1 MIELGYAPRAPQ
13 LALHHAMEGH
23 RWVVAV
29 CHRRMGKTVAAVNHL
44 IMKALE
50 CQKERPRFAYIA
62 PTLKQAKLVA
72 WDYLKHYTDPV
83 PEREQRESELM
94 VNLPGGRR
102 VTLFGADNPD
112 AIRGAYF
119 DGVVLDEYGLQPP
132 NLFPEVVRPLLSDRQ
147 GWATFLG
154 TPNGRNEFYRVW
166 QRAQQDE
173 TGQWAGVMFKAS
185 QTGIITAEELV
196 DARAAMTEE
205 QYLQEYECSFEAAVR
220 GSIYGSELDA
230 ARQEGRITLVP
241 IDPILPV
248 HTTWDLG
255 MGDATSIW
263 FSQHTKTGEV
273 RLVDYYEASG
283 EGLPH
288 YVSVLQQK
296 GYAYGEHYA
305 PHDIQVR
312 ELSSGRSRWEVA
324 QGLGIT
330 FKIVPRIARR
340 TGNELEEG
348 IHAARMLLPKCWF
361 DTKKVATGLDALQHY
376 RRDFNARLGEFKATP
391 IHDWS
396 SHAADAFRYL
406 AIWASAPKQEREP
419 VYTRPLPKG
428 VTTSAW
434 MGG

>member
-44 IMKALE
+44 ILKALE

-72 WDYLKHYTDPV
+72 WDYLKHYTEPV

-241 IDPILPV
+241 LDPILPV

-428 VTTSAW
+428 FTTSAW

>member
-241 IDPILPV
+241 LDPILPV

-428 VTTSAW
+428 FTTSAW

>member
-241 IDPILPV
+241 LDPILPV

-340 TGNELEEG
+340 TGNEVEEG

-428 VTTSAW
+428 FTTSAW

>member
-220 GSIYGSELDA
+220 GSIYGSELDL
-230 ARQEGRITLVP
+230 ARQEGRMTLVP
-241 IDPILPV
+241 VDPILPV

-428 VTTSAW
+428 FTTSAW

>member
-241 IDPILPV
+241 VDPILPV

>member
-1 MIELGYAPRAPQ
+1 
-13 LALHHAMEGH
+13 
-23 RWVVAV
+23 
-29 CHRRMGKTVAAVNHL
+29 
-44 IMKALE
+44 
-50 CQKERPRFAYIA
+50 
-62 PTLKQAKLVA
+62 
-72 WDYLKHYTDPV
+72 
-83 PEREQRESELM
+83 M

-220 GSIYGSELDA
+220 GSIYGSELDL

-241 IDPILPV
+241 VDPILPV

-340 TGNELEEG
+340 TGNEVEEG

-428 VTTSAW
+428 FTTSAW

>member
-241 IDPILPV
+241 LDPILPV

-361 DTKKVATGLDALQHY
+361 DTKRVATGLDALQHY

-428 VTTSAW
+428 FTTSAW

>member
-1 MIELGYAPRAPQ
+1 
-13 LALHHAMEGH
+13 
-23 RWVVAV
+23 
-29 CHRRMGKTVAAVNHL
+29 MGKTVAAVNHL

-241 IDPILPV
+241 LDPILPV

-428 VTTSAW
+428 FTTSAW

>member
-220 GSIYGSELDA
+220 GSIYGSELDL

-241 IDPILPV
+241 VDPILPV

>member
-241 IDPILPV
+241 LDPILPV

>member
-1 MIELGYAPRAPQ
+1 
-13 LALHHAMEGH
+13 
-23 RWVVAV
+23 
-29 CHRRMGKTVAAVNHL
+29 
-44 IMKALE
+44 
-50 CQKERPRFAYIA
+50 
-62 PTLKQAKLVA
+62 
-72 WDYLKHYTDPV
+72 
-83 PEREQRESELM
+83 
-94 VNLPGGRR
+94 
-102 VTLFGADNPD
+102 
-112 AIRGAYF
+112 
-119 DGVVLDEYGLQPP
+119 LDEYGLQPP

>member
-220 GSIYGSELDA
+220 GSIYGSELDL

-241 IDPILPV
+241 VDPILPV

-361 DTKKVATGLDALQHY
+361 DTKRVATGLDALQHY

-428 VTTSAW
+428 FTTSAW

>member
-1 MIELGYAPRAPQ
+1 MIDLGYQPRAPQ
-13 LALHHAMEGH
+13 LALHTAMEGH

-50 CQKERPRFAYIA
+50 CQRERPRLAYIA

-154 TPNGRNEFYRVW
+154 TPNGRNEFWRVW

-173 TGQWAGVMFKAS
+173 SEQWAGVMFKAS
-185 QTGIITAEELV
+185 QTGIISPEELV

-220 GSIYGSELDA
+220 GSIYGSELDL

-241 IDPILPV
+241 VDPVLPV

-330 FKIVPRIARR
+330 FKIVPRIAKWA
-340 TGNELEEG
+340 GGELEEG

-361 DTKKVATGLDALQHY
+361 DQKRVATGLDALQHY

-406 AIWASAPKQEREP
+406 AIWASAPTQAREP
-419 VYTRPLPKG
+419 VYGRPLPKQSS
-428 VTTSAW
+428 VSAW

>member
-1 MIELGYAPRAPQ
+1 MIELGYFPRPPQ
-13 LALHHAMEGH
+13 LALHQAMEGH

-44 IMKALE
+44 ILKALE

-72 WDYLKHYTDPV
+72 WDYLKHYTDPI

-119 DGVVLDEYGLQPP
+119 DGIVLDEYGLQPP

-154 TPNGRNEFYRVW
+154 TPNGRNEFWKVW
-166 QRAQQDE
+166 QRSNQDD

-185 QTGIITAEELV
+185 QTGIISPEELA

-220 GSIYGSELDA
+220 GSIYGAELEA
-230 ARQEGRITLVP
+230 ARQEGRLGLVP
-241 IDPILPV
+241 VDPVLPV

-255 MGDATSIW
+255 MGDSTAIW
-263 FSQHTKTGEV
+263 FSQHTKSGEIRV
-273 RLVDYYEASG
+273 VDYYEASG

-296 GYAYGEHYA
+296 GYAYGEHWA

-324 QGLGIT
+324 QSLGIT
-330 FKIVPRIARR
+330 FKIVPRVAQRL
-340 TGNELEEG
+340 GNELEEG

-361 DTKKVATGLDALQHY
+361 DQKRVAIGLDALQHY
-376 RRDFNARLGEFKATP
+376 RRDYNARLGEFKATP

-406 AIWASAPKQEREP
+406 AVWASKPKPTREP
-419 VYTRPLPKG
+419 VFTRPYQKQSSSMG
-428 VTTSAW
+428 W

>member
-1 MIELGYAPRAPQ
+1 
-13 LALHHAMEGH
+13 
-23 RWVVAV
+23 V
-29 CHRRMGKTVAAVNHL
+29 KTVAAVNHL

-102 VTLFGADNPD
+102 GTLFGADNPD

>member
-1 MIELGYAPRAPQ
+1 
-13 LALHHAMEGH
+13 
-23 RWVVAV
+23 
-29 CHRRMGKTVAAVNHL
+29 VNHL
-44 IMKALE
+44 ILKALE

-72 WDYLKHYTDPV
+72 WDYLKHYTEPV

-241 IDPILPV
+241 LDPILPV

-428 VTTSAW
+428 FTTSAW

>member
-44 IMKALE
+44 ILKALE

-241 IDPILPV
+241 LDPILPV

-428 VTTSAW
+428 FTTSAW

>member
-220 GSIYGSELDA
+220 GSIYGSELDL

-241 IDPILPV
+241 VDPILPV

-255 MGDATSIW
+255 MGDAT
-263 FSQHTKTGEV
+263 
-273 RLVDYYEASG
+273 LVSLADLHQGIQASG
-283 EGLPH
+283 CAAHNLEF
-288 YVSVLQQK
+288 
-296 GYAYGEHYA
+296 GE
-305 PHDIQVR
+305 I
-312 ELSSGRSRWEVA
+312 
-324 QGLGIT
+324 LG
-330 FKIVPRIARR
+330 
-340 TGNELEEG
+340 
-348 IHAARMLLPKCWF
+348 
-361 DTKKVATGLDALQHY
+361 
-376 RRDFNARLGEFKATP
+376 
-391 IHDWS
+391 
-396 SHAADAFRYL
+396 
-406 AIWASAPKQEREP
+406 
-419 VYTRPLPKG
+419 
-428 VTTSAW
+428 
-434 MGG
+434 

>member
-220 GSIYGSELDA
+220 GSIYGSELDL
-230 ARQEGRITLVP
+230 ARQEGRVTLVP
-241 IDPILPV
+241 VDPILPV

-361 DTKKVATGLDALQHY
+361 DQKRVATGLDALQHY

-428 VTTSAW
+428 FTTSAW

>member
-220 GSIYGSELDA
+220 GSIYGSELDL

-241 IDPILPV
+241 VDPILPV

-428 VTTSAW
+428 FTTSAW

>member
-1 MIELGYAPRAPQ
+1 MIELGYRPRAPQ
-13 LALHHAMEGH
+13 LSLHQAMESH

-44 IMKALE
+44 ILKALE
-50 CQKERPRFAYIA
+50 CQQERPRFAYIA

-72 WDYLKHYTDPV
+72 WDYLKHYTEPI

-154 TPNGRNEFYRVW
+154 TPNGRNEFWRVW

-173 TGQWAGVMFKAS
+173 SGQWAGVMFKAS
-185 QTGIITAEELV
+185 QTGIISPEELA

-220 GSIYGSELDA
+220 GSIYGAELEN
-230 ARQEGRITLVP
+230 ARQEGRIGLVP
-241 IDPILPV
+241 VDPVLPV

-255 MGDATSIW
+255 MGDATAIW
-263 FSQHTKTGEV
+263 FTQHTKSGEIRV
-273 RLVDYYEASG
+273 IDYYEASG

-288 YVSVLQQK
+288 YVQMLQAK
-296 GYAYGEHYA
+296 GYAYGQHWA

-330 FKIVPRIARR
+330 FQMVPRLAKR
-340 TGNELEEG
+340 TGSEVEEG

-361 DTKKVATGLDALQHY
+361 DTKRVASGLDALQHY

-406 AIWASAPKQEREP
+406 AAWASAPKADREP
-419 VYTRPLPKG
+419 AYGRPYPK
-428 VTTSAW
+428 VSSVSAW

>member
-255 MGDATSIW
+255 MGDATSLW

>member
-72 WDYLKHYTDPV
+72 WDYLKHYTDPI

-102 VTLFGADNPD
+102 VTLFGADNPE

-166 QRAQQDE
+166 QRAQTDE
-173 TGQWAGVMFKAS
+173 SGQWAGVMFKAS
-185 QTGIITAEELV
+185 QTGLIAPEELV

-205 QYLQEYECSFEAAVR
+205 QYLQEFECSFEAAVR

-230 ARQEGRITLVP
+230 ARQEGRIGLVP
-241 IDPILPV
+241 VDPILPV

-255 MGDATSIW
+255 MGDATAIW
-263 FSQHTKTGEV
+263 FSQHTRSGEV
-273 RLVDYYEASG
+273 RVVDFYEASG

-288 YVSVLQQK
+288 YVSVLQRK
-296 GYAYGEHYA
+296 GYAYGTHYA

-330 FKIVPRIARR
+330 FKIVSRIARR

-361 DTKKVATGLDALQHY
+361 DQKRVATGLDALQHY

-391 IHDWS
+391 VHDWS

-406 AIWASAPKQEREP
+406 AVWASAPKPEREP
-419 VYTRPLPKG
+419 VYTRPMPKG
-428 VTTSAW
+428 LVTSAW

>member
-1 MIELGYAPRAPQ
+1 
-13 LALHHAMEGH
+13 MEGH

-220 GSIYGSELDA
+220 GSIYGTELDL
-230 ARQEGRITLVP
+230 ARQEGRMTLVP
-241 IDPILPV
+241 VDPILPV

-428 VTTSAW
+428 FTTSAW